1 MPFHMAL
8 DDVVSEIKYAAE
20 QTAAGI
26 LAEADKDVAA
36 IMAEADKEISAMK
49 EKEDKK
55 LAESVERLKR
65 QELSSAELE
74 SKKIVLAKKK
84 EILGRAFDETL
95 ASLEN
100 ASVEDKLQMYK
111 KMVAAG
117 KSVIDNPKVYVPAGC
132 NVSAADLGVSEVIPS
147 EKIVSGLILE
157 NDDGSLQVDMQYR
170 TILQSVWDREMKTL
184 SDILFG

>member
-8 DDVVSEIKYAAE
+8 DDVVSEIKNAAE

-100 ASVEDKLQMYK
+100 ASAEDKLQVYK
-111 KMVAAG
+111 KMVASG
-117 KSVIDNPKVYVPAGC
+117 KSVIANPKVYVPVGC

-147 EKIVSGLILE
+147 EKIISGIILE

>member
-1 MPFHMAL
+1 MAL
-8 DDVVSEIKYAAE
+8 DDVKLEITRSAE
-20 QTAAGI
+20 QKA
-26 LAEADKDVAA
+26 AA
-36 IMAEADKEISAMK
+36 IMAEADAEVATIMEAAEQEISATK
-49 EKEDKK
+49 AKEDKR
-55 LAESVERLKR
+55 LAESIERLKR

-100 ASVEDKLQMYK
+100 ASAEDKLQVYK
-111 KMVAAG
+111 KMVASG
-117 KSVIDNPKVYVPAGC
+117 KSVIANPKVYVPAGC

-147 EKIVSGLILE
+147 EKIVSGIILE

>member
-1 MPFHMAL
+1 MAL
-8 DDVVSEIKYAAE
+8 DAVKQEIIRAAE
-20 QTAAGI
+20 QEAADI
-26 LAEADKDVAA
+26 LSSADKDVAA
-36 IMAEADKEISAMK
+36 IMAEADAEISAMK

-84 EILGRAFDETL
+84 AILGRAFDETL

-100 ASVEDKLQMYK
+100 ASAEDTLKMYK
-111 KMVAAG
+111 KMVESG
-117 KSVIDNPKVYVPAGC
+117 KSVIANPKVYVPAGC
-132 NVSAADLGVSEVIPS
+132 KASAADLGVSEVIPS
-147 EKIVSGLILE
+147 EKITSGVILE